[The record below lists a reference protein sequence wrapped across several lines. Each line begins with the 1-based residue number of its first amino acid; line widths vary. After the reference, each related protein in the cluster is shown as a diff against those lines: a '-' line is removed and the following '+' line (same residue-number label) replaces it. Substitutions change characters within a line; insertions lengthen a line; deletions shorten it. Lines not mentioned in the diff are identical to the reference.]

1 MAGGRFKI
9 AACHKLER
17 THVMPRRTLAA
28 LSTQN
33 VIYAAIAG
41 NLIVAATKLAAALF
55 TGSSAMLSEA
65 VHSFVDTGNSVL
77 LLYGIHR
84 SKARPNRDHPFGFG
98 REIYFWSFVVAV
110 LVFALGAGI
119 SLYEGVLHIISP
131 EPIQN
136 VRVNYIVLAISALF
150 DGATWLISL
159 KNFQRGQKDKTLIL
173 KIHDSKDPP
182 SFMNL
187 FEDSAALIG
196 LAIAF
201 VGTYLSLSLNMPVLD
216 GVASILIGLVL
227 AITAGF
233 LAYETKGLLIGE
245 PADPLIVKSILTIAK
260 NTDGI
265 ANANGIVTLHL
276 APQQIMVA
284 LSLEFADELKTPDIE
299 QRVVDLEARLRA
311 AHPYVVAVF
320 VKPQTSDQFKAAAA
334 RRQQSEPYPPQL

>member
-1 MAGGRFKI
+1 
-9 AACHKLER
+9 
-17 THVMPRRTLAA
+17 MPRRAFAA

-41 NLIVAATKLAAALF
+41 NLLVAGTKLAAALF

-65 VHSFVDTGNSVL
+65 VHSFVDTGNSAL
-77 LLYGIHR
+77 LLYALHR
-84 SKARPNRDHPFGFG
+84 AKAPPNRDHPFGFG

-119 SLYEGVLHIISP
+119 SIYQGVLHVITP
-131 EPIQN
+131 EPIEN
-136 VRVNYIVLAISALF
+136 VTVSYIVLALSALF
-150 DGATWLISL
+150 DGVTWVISFR
-159 KNFQRGQKDKTLIL
+159 NFQRGRQDKTLIL

-201 VGTYLSLSLNMPVLD
+201 VGTYLSVALNMPLFD

-227 AITAGF
+227 AVTAGF

-245 PADPLIVKSILTIAK
+245 AADPLIVQSILTIAED
-260 NTDGI
+260 TDGI
-265 ANANGIVTLHL
+265 ANANAIVTLHL
-276 APQQIMVA
+276 APQQIIVA

-334 RRQQSEPYPPQL
+334 LRQPAKPDSSAL